1 MEERIRTFFEFVFD
15 RQQVWHRRSR
25 LCLPA
30 PWSDD
35 DILRNYRFCNVY
47 RELDGGT
54 QAIVKYLKQD
64 ISPEQKLFN
73 IVAYRFF
80 NRRDTIENLFGGLL
94 EVENFNFKFLE
105 QRFDEKKKHQ
115 SIFSNAYLITAH
127 SFNPDYRPQDKHI
140 QILLMLNDLRM
151 RLKPLLA
158 ELQSSP
164 AQDGPGIVSRHV
176 PLAGAFLS
184 GQILLDATYAGDIV
198 PYTSDDFLVVGPGA
212 HWGLDIIFGRHLS
225 KKEAAA
231 KCRALRQLQAEGFA
245 ELKRLKNKDWQEI
258 RWDNPDYPGQPYLSL
273 HDIQNSLCEFRKY
286 WRLKHGEKAKRRYFT
301 ACSQTDCL

>member
-1 MEERIRTFFEFVFD
+1 MEERIRAFFEFVFD

-212 HWGLDIIFGRHLS
+212 HWGWTLFSADIFPKR
-225 KKEAAA
+225 K
-231 KCRALRQLQAEGFA
+231 RQPNAV
-245 ELKRLKNKDWQEI
+245 RS
-258 RWDNPDYPGQPYLSL
+258 DNCKQRDLPS
-273 HDIQNSLCEFRKY
+273 
-286 WRLKHGEKAKRRYFT
+286 
-301 ACSQTDCL
+301 

>member
-1 MEERIRTFFEFVFD
+1 MEERIRAFFEFVFD

-54 QAIVKYLKQD
+54 QAIVKYLKPD

-115 SIFSNAYLITAH
+115 SIFSNAYLIMAH
-127 SFNPDYRPQDKHI
+127 SFNPDYRP
-140 QILLMLNDLRM
+140 
-151 RLKPLLA
+151 
-158 ELQSSP
+158 
-164 AQDGPGIVSRHV
+164 
-176 PLAGAFLS
+176 
-184 GQILLDATYAGDIV
+184 
-198 PYTSDDFLVVGPGA
+198 
-212 HWGLDIIFGRHLS
+212 
-225 KKEAAA
+225 
-231 KCRALRQLQAEGFA
+231 
-245 ELKRLKNKDWQEI
+245 
-258 RWDNPDYPGQPYLSL
+258 
-273 HDIQNSLCEFRKY
+273 
-286 WRLKHGEKAKRRYFT
+286 
-301 ACSQTDCL
+301 